1 MFFFPFFGG
10 GWREYKETYM
20 RQCVKYSL
28 RGRKVGG
35 MLVRNNGYIF
45 QACNMAYDNQPLE
58 LFFLHG
64 RKVSSRMGMW
74 ASKTF

>member
-28 RGRKVGG
+28 RGRKVGWEG
-35 MLVRNNGYIF
+35 CWLGTMNISFKPAIWLMITNLWNF
-45 QACNMAYDNQPLE
+45 S
-58 LFFLHG
+58 FFTAG
-64 RKVSSRMGMW
+64 K
-74 ASKTF
+74 